1 MAENEKTDTET
12 DFTSINMF
20 VFVVITI
27 LYYAFLKPKF
37 KIADMV
43 SEKTLTAVITNQNY
57 MTGIYFLVV
66 VLSQFII
73 NMIYLASRCGGDIA
87 SNLGASAMLTF
98 LPWLFVFG
106 ILMMVLMAFP
116 GMKSGFSDVL
126 GYLAVSR
133 SANRVVTEL
142 LLDPEVDSS
151 LNMENADDAS
161 REKMQG
167 TASTI
172 VKILGNMSILIN
184 QVVPANFSKFW
195 ASMTPLMK
203 PRYRDNLEGA
213 ETFEIKQKLLDL
225 ATLRDNMGEACWY
238 IYTGIFTIFLVQY
251 NLISHRCSVDPK
263 VMDAKFKE
271 FEEKKKQE
279 EEQKKKENTTTYV
292 LE

>member
-1 MAENEKTDTET
+1 
-12 DFTSINMF
+12 MF

-98 LPWLFVFG
+98 LPSLFVFG
-106 ILMMVLMAFP
+106 ILMLVLMAFP

-167 TASTI
+167 TAST
-172 VKILGNMSILIN
+172 LSLIH
-184 QVVPANFSKFW
+184 
-195 ASMTPLMK
+195 
-203 PRYRDNLEGA
+203 
-213 ETFEIKQKLLDL
+213 I
-225 ATLRDNMGEACWY
+225 
-238 IYTGIFTIFLVQY
+238 
-251 NLISHRCSVDPK
+251 
-263 VMDAKFKE
+263 
-271 FEEKKKQE
+271 
-279 EEQKKKENTTTYV
+279 
-292 LE
+292 